1 MLLEGNF
8 AEHTDTPLALSDPL
22 TVTQM
27 ILKLSEIKA
36 YDKNPRKEK
45 NPLYDEIKASVLSN
59 KRLNNN
65 FNITRRPGDN
75 LFMVESGGNTRL
87 QILNELYNETGD
99 EVFNQV
105 QCLFVPWSSESNI
118 LTSHL
123 IENEIRGNMSLIDK
137 AYAVKSLKEEMEIEL
152 AKELSRNEF
161 SKLAAE
167 RGYKV
172 SRRNLIRLD
181 YAIELDQMIPQV
193 MRRGIGSYKLLDDLK
208 KLHQAYSDY
217 CSDKTDRFE
226 LIFMGVMSEHDNE
239 EFNIKDM
246 RTDLDEQLAAE
257 IDVQSN
263 HIFLEIQSRIVNSTA
278 GQNSSDAF
286 DSLAKHTT
294 STEGQSTQQS
304 GVIDSDNTAS
314 IPPTSSQEG
323 DAGDYSNKTHST
335 ATEQQPENLAEKQ
348 ATNNQQSTPSPTSQD
363 NSTQLTLDPED
374 EVNLANLRKRNY
386 ELICHFARHFI
397 MDHVIHQSD
406 SGLGFII
413 ECPEQAFDFEGS
425 QRHKETTYL
434 KYVVWW
440 FLFGLSEQNTDPK
453 RFHAW
458 NHLELFTLFHHQE
471 RGTSALTDRV
481 KQPPEILNLLAII
494 IQCPV
499 ALTDTGFLQLF
510 RLMENIR
517 KLKKHYPDKLIWDH
531 QE

>member
-8 AEHTDTPLALSDPL
+8 AEHTDTPLTLSDPL

-87 QILNELYNETGD
+87 QILNELHNETGD

-123 IENEIRGNMSLIDK
+123 IENEIRGDMILIDK
-137 AYAVKSLKEEMEIEL
+137 AYAVKSLKEELEIEL
-152 AKELSRNEF
+152 GKELSRNEF
-161 SKLAAE
+161 STLAAD
-167 RGYKV
+167 RGYKI
-172 SRRNLIRLD
+172 SRKSLTRLN
-181 YAIELDQMIPQV
+181 YAIELDQIIPHV
-193 MRRGIGSYKLLDDLK
+193 LRANISTRKIDEIK
-208 KLHQAYSDY
+208 KIYQTYSDY

-239 EFNIKDM
+239 EFNIKDV

-257 IDVQSN
+257 IEVQSN

-278 GQNSSDAF
+278 RQNSSDAF
-286 DSLAKHTT
+286 DSLAQHTT

-304 GVIDSDNTAS
+304 GVIDPDNTAS

-323 DAGDYSNKTHST
+323 DTGGYANKPHAT
-335 ATEQQPENLAEKQ
+335 ASKQHPENQVENQ
-348 ATNNQQSTPSPTSQD
+348 TINNHQSNISPAPQSAITPE
-363 NSTQLTLDPED
+363 PEGND
-374 EVNLANLRKRNY
+374 DINLIILRGRNY
-386 ELICHFARHFI
+386 EMVCDFARHFV

-413 ECPEQAFDFEGS
+413 ECPVEAFDFDGS
-425 QRHKETTYL
+425 QRQKETAYL
-434 KYVVWW
+434 KYIVWW

-471 RGTSALTDRV
+471 RGTNALTDRV
-481 KQPPEILNLLAII
+481 KQAPEILNLLAII

-499 ALTDTGFLQLF
+499 ALKDTGFLKLF
-510 RLMENIR
+510 RLMENVR
-517 KLKKHYPDKLIWDH
+517 KIKKNYPDKQIWDY